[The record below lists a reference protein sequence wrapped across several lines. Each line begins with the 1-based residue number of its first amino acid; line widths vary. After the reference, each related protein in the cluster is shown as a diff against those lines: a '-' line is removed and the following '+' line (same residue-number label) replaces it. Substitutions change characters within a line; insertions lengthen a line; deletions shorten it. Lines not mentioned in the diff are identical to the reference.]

1 MRTPTLGSLAAATTL
16 AVLAPLAPATAGAA
30 APTDLR
36 AADFRAADLRAADFR
51 AAACRE
57 ADHADL
63 ASGSATRT
71 TVLSEQVEGLRTLT
85 VTAERLSYANGARC
99 DLVHVDGRLR
109 FGQGLKGY
117 KARLRDMGT
126 LVVAGADQG
135 EVEHRGISTGAG
147 GTPPLRELDQEV
159 LVAVVYTPTDS
170 GTIPPLP
177 DLPAEWQGQPY
188 TFTHT
193 RTTAE
198 ATFRA
203 RVGERQSFTVTPA
216 TRAAA
221 ARRLE
226 RDLSIAP
233 SAADRR
239 DARRTYRLALRGVR
253 LVMKPFTAR
262 WSGELPG

>member
-1 MRTPTLGSLAAATTL
+1 MRAATLGSLTAATSL
-16 AVLAPLAPATAGAA
+16 ALLAPFAPATAGAA
-30 APTDLR
+30 APADFR
-36 AADFRAADLRAADFR
+36 AADFRAD
-51 AAACRE
+51 ACRD
-57 ADHADL
+57 ADHAGL

-71 TVLSEQVEGLRTLT
+71 TVLSERVEGLRTIT

-99 DLVHVDGRLR
+99 DLVWVDGRLA
-109 FGQGLKGY
+109 FGQDLKGY
-117 KARLRDMGT
+117 QASVGDMGD
-126 LVVAGADQG
+126 LVVAGTAQG
-135 EVEHRGISTGAG
+135 EVEHRGISTAVG
-147 GTPPLRELDQEV
+147 GTPPSHELDREV
-159 LVAVVYTPTDS
+159 LGAIVYTPTDS
-170 GTIPPLP
+170 GTLP
-177 DLPAEWQGQPY
+177 ELPGLPAEWQGQPY

-203 RVGERQSFTVTPA
+203 REGRRESFTVTPA

-226 RDLSIAP
+226 RDLRIAT

-239 DARRTYRLALRGVR
+239 DARRTHRLALRGVR